1 MTIYLTRSS
10 KMNPPAHKYN
20 PQLHQSFTQHLIPSS
35 HPPYPHHT
43 VQTPSDT
50 RLRNNSP
57 RSRSIHTSCNNRH
70 AGSQNTYISPPH
82 RIRRSAAVRLS
93 CRLAWCPQGREFG
106 VDCLSPL
113 VRRPLY
119 PATGLP
125 RPVGLD
131 WPIPV
136 RSVWNVAGGSQ
147 PSRRTSYW
155 RGVES
160 CWAKDRGASV
170 CG

>member
-10 KMNPPAHKYN
+10 KMNPPAPNIIHN
-20 PQLHQSFTQHLIPSS
+20 APLSSTQHLIPSS

-57 RSRSIHTSCNNRH
+57 RSRSIHTSCSNPH
-70 AGSQNTYISPPH
+70 AGSQDTYISPPH

-136 RSVWNVAGGSQ
+136 RSVWNFADRSQ
-147 PSRRTSYW
+147 PSRRTYRS
-155 RGVES
+155 REVQS
-160 CWAKDRGASV
+160 CWAEDRGVSV
-170 CG
+170 PG